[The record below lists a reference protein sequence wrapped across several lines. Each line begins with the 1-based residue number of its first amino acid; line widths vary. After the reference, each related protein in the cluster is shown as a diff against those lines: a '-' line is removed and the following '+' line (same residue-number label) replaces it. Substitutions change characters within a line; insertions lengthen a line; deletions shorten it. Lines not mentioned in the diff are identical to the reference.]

1 MKKEKEKQKKSK
13 KLLIVLIVVLLV
25 IGAAY
30 AYDKYIKKEAP
41 KKQSTT
47 SQSSGT
53 STSKPVVYRVA
64 TQEDYKNFAEILQK
78 NDLINKLPDDSKI
91 VLAFYN
97 FYTGERTWETLYIL
111 SKGKVEKGML
121 DDYDIKLI
129 MHSKYITIL
138 NENNLCNVIQLA
150 QRNGDFASETQASKL
165 SLAWKY
171 KSIMDYKDCLGM

>member
-13 KLLIVLIVVLLV
+13 KLLVVLAIVLFV

-30 AYDKYIKKEAP
+30 AYDKYFKKEAP

-47 SQSSGT
+47 AQSSGA
-53 STSKPVVYRVA
+53 STSKPIVYRVA
-64 TQEDYKNFAEILQK
+64 TQEDYTNLEDILRQ
-78 NDLINKLPDDSKI
+78 NPLINELPDDSKI
-91 VLAFYN
+91 VLSFYN
-97 FYTGERTWETLYIL
+97 FYTGERASEKSYTLNRE
-111 SKGKVEKGML
+111 SVSEGNL

-138 NENNLCNVIQLA
+138 NKNNLCSVIQLA

-171 KSIMDYKDCLGM
+171 KSLMNYKDCLGM